1 MKRILTFF
9 ALAAMVMPVS
19 CIKDDL
25 AGPEMGNGSG
35 KGMKFTAV
43 MEVPGSKTAI
53 NVSDDGSVASVAW
66 MAGDAL
72 KFDYAIGKTD
82 SDPVISSNLA
92 EEDIVNGSATFFAQI
107 PQEFSL
113 EEDKY
118 TDKENPRYLY
128 AAYPASLETT
138 YTTAGNAYHLVI
150 PTVQDGSFANAS
162 ISVAKWNS
170 AEPTAALEFKN
181 LCGLISLTVGNNV
194 RQIKLSSSGYIAGNA
209 NVGFD
214 PVRVKN
220 LTEGAASKEII
231 ANVEGEGIY
240 YIAVAPGT
248 IKDLYIEFFDA
259 EGNAVCDKLA
269 KGDVTVERA
278 HILPLGGFVEGS
290 FAAQGGFFV
299 KHDGK
304 GDGSSW
310 DNAADYTALH
320 ALLDNDLNGKTAEDA
335 RTMTVYMAAG
345 THSVSK
351 QLNVTPAH
359 NVKIYGGYP
368 ADAKGVS
375 LSGRDV
381 VANATI
387 IDGGESCKIWNLT
400 AGVWEISGLQFQNA
414 KAADG
419 SAITLKNNIA
429 ITCSDCT
436 FKNNVATTT
445 GAGAVYFYALGAEA
459 DVLFENCSFIG
470 NKATKTDG
478 SANTGLG
485 GAVGSASTFK
495 GGVVTFKN
503 CLFKDNE
510 AARNGGAMWVRTVH
524 TRILDCNFID
534 NKAGTVTET
543 GFGTQLHVD
552 GSYALSVYCDGC
564 YFSLNTLD
572 LNSLVHTNNTSAE
585 SCLALNN
592 CVVAGAWG
600 AGGKVSVYNGGKGKL
615 VLSNSTAFG
624 QMGGIVK
631 NTSTGSVSV
640 LNCIVPH
647 TTSSGMGNSFL
658 NNGEGTFTVKKTLYS
673 AVKSDQTFET
683 EGNLDGIFVN
693 SESEESNFP
702 VNEKYVWYKGSSG
715 GQRANNNTSKT
726 AVDDVRGN
734 VYYYA
739 WDGAYPEGA
748 EFTNATLTEVTA
760 LVKAADANF
769 ATWLGANSSDPN
781 DNRLGKDIRGNAR
794 NAASM
799 WPGSYQE

>member
-1 MKRILTFF
+1 MQKRIMLMSAVVVT
-9 ALAAMVMPVS
+9 LLSS
-19 CIKDDL
+19 CVKDSISEPDFNTDL
-25 AGPEMGNGSG
+25 NGVT
-35 KGMKFTAV
+35 FTAS
-43 MEVPGSKTAI
+43 MELATKTTL
-53 NVSDDGSVASVAW
+53 DTETGEVAW
-66 MAGDAL
+66 AVGDVV
-72 KFDYAIGKTD
+72 KFDYEIGKED
-82 SDPVISSNLA
+82 CEPVVSQPLTS
-92 EEDIVNGSATFFAQI
+92 EDIVDGIARFTADV
-107 PQEFSL
+107 PEEFLMTEKEYKESL
-113 EEDKY
+113 EEGAKNSRHMY
-118 TDKENPRYLY
+118 VV
-128 AAYPASLETT
+128 YPSVETEYEAST
-138 YTTAGNAYHLVI
+138 YYVTI
-150 PTVQDGSFANAS
+150 PVEQDGSFESAS
-162 ISVAKWNS
+162 IALAKWNPYT
-170 AEPTAALEFKN
+170 PTAELNFMN
-181 LCGLISLTVGNNV
+181 LCALLQFTVPEGMTDV
-194 RQIKLSSSGYIAGNA
+194 RQIVFTAANRKIAGKA
-209 NVGFD
+209 DVGFGSVVPYTPYVKGMTD
-214 PVRVKN
+214 ESSTTVTVNVDGPGTYYAAVSTGELKDICLAYRDEDGNPVGELVSGVSFNAERAMIYRV
-220 LTEGAASKEII
+220 GATIEAD
-231 ANVEGEGIY
+231 NFPGEGGY
-240 YIAVAPGT
+240 
-248 IKDLYIEFFDA
+248 
-259 EGNAVCDKLA
+259 
-269 KGDVTVERA
+269 
-278 HILPLGGFVEGS
+278 
-290 FAAQGGFFV
+290 FV
-299 KHDGK
+299 KSEACGAK
-304 GDGSSW
+304 DGSSW

-320 ALLDNDLNGKTAEDA
+320 ALLDNDLNGKTADDA

-368 ADAKGVS
+368 AAAKGVS

-414 KAADG
+414 KATDG
-419 SAITLKNNIA
+419 SAITIKNNIV

-436 FKNNVATTT
+436 FKNNVATKT
-445 GAGAVYFYALGAEA
+445 GAGAVYFYGLGAEA

-647 TTSSGMGNSFL
+647 TTSTGMGYSFL

-739 WDGAYPEGA
+739 WDGVYPEGA
-748 EFTNATLTEVTA
+748 EFTNATLDEVTN

-769 ATWLGANSSDPN
+769 AEWLGD
-781 DNRLGKDIRGNAR
+781 RLGKDIRGVQR
-794 NAASM
+794 DAASM
-799 WPGSYQE
+799 WPGSYQN